1 MIQDGIKVSYF
12 IANRFF
18 WKEFDTIKESRIIK
32 KLNINEKKYT

>member
-18 WKEFDTIKESRIIK
+18 WKEFDTIKDLGLLKRI
-32 KLNINEKKYT
+32 KYK